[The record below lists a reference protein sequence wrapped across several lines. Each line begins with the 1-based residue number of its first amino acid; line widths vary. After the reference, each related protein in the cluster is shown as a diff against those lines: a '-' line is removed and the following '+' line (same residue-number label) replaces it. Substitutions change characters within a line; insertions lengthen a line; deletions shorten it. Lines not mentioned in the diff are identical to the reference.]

1 MYMTSDPHS
10 ALVNAKSVISG
21 GRREKGDFKFGRGS
35 AAVLLP
41 KPIGSTILI
50 CEREKHILFRV
61 STSVPKY
68 IKKH

>member
-21 GRREKGDFKFGRGS
+21 GRNDFKFGRGS

-41 KPIGSTILI
+41 EPIGFTILI
-50 CEREKHILFRV
+50 CEREKDILFRV